1 MSGTTWARSQ
11 MRGRWRR
18 PPGWR
23 EEGERWL
30 EASLLLTLL
39 PPLPPPFNSQAFLAF
54 SYSLSSLLLCAKM
67 TSSHVVDLFVDRSV
81 FVYDTSKSASLW
93 SDGPDL
99 SKPALYQHCHSQDLV
114 ALKGHLSGRC
124 LHPHPVWPE
133 TESALASAHIHSEK
147 EIWKLYSREY
157 FYA

>member
-114 ALKGHLSGRC
+114 ALKGRL
-124 LHPHPVWPE
+124 VWPVFIF
-133 TESALASAHIHSEK
+133 TPRLARTRFCPGQCS
-147 EIWKLYSREY
+147 YSLRERNLKVV
-157 FYA
+157 